1 MYIIL
6 VYDIGEERVNRVLK
20 ICRKYLTWIQ
30 NSVFEGDITEANLIK
45 LRHQL
50 SKTIEK
56 ERDSVIFYILRT
68 TAYMEKE
75 TIGAV
80 KGEPTRII

>member
-1 MYIIL
+1 M
-6 VYDIGEERVNRVLK
+6 
-20 ICRKYLTWIQ
+20 
-30 NSVFEGDITEANLIK
+30 SSK